1 MTNKR
6 FLEIRFRRLGGGAA
20 GAEQVGLR
28 EGVII
33 KNGHDVVT
41 GQEMALRFLLH
52 GIFDAGILLI
62 GLIGQRAEG
71 GYSVAS
77 TDPLSLKKM
86 YDHGGTSTWMSNL
99 ATVNCSPRPTETRTL
114 SE

>member
-1 MTNKR
+1 M
-6 FLEIRFRRLGGGAA
+6 
-20 GAEQVGLR
+20 GLR